1 MKIRALESAF
11 GMPYFDDLFRR
22 SLEELDRR
30 KDEDPTIAHALER
43 YEGRSVHLVVRED
56 ARYLFSVS
64 SGKISFDIDPDNA
77 PDDIYIEM
85 DLPRAKRLIEERSF
99 SPFDLLFVKYRN
111 VTSEDISFV
120 RTLFGS

>member
-1 MKIRALESAF
+1 
-11 GMPYFDDLFRR
+11 MPYFDDIFRR
-22 SLEELDRR
+22 SLEDLERR
-30 KDEDPTIAHALER
+30 KDEDPTIAHALEM
-43 YEGRSVHLVVRED
+43 YDGRSVHLVIRED

-99 SPFDLLFVKYRN
+99 SVFDLLFVKYKN

>member
-1 MKIRALESAF
+1 
-11 GMPYFDDLFRR
+11 MPYFDDIFRR

-30 KDEDPTIAHALER
+30 KVEDSSIAQALER

-99 SPFDLLFVKYRN
+99 SVFDLLFVKYKN